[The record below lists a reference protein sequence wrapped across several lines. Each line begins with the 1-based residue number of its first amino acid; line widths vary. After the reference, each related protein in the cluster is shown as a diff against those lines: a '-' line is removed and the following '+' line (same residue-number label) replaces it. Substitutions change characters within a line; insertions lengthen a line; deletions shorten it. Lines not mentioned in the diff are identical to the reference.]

1 MVYEDCV
8 NNKKAKQHKIKF
20 PISILFYQDLCQS
33 CASNALSFDYQAYCY
48 SAPLSVGDSIRE
60 VYPNESKPNE
70 SKPERLFNVINVC
83 DNFEFFG

>member
-33 CASNALSFDYQAYCY
+33 CASNAMIIKHLVIQHHYLQVILSEMFTQMNLNQMNLNLRDF
-48 SAPLSVGDSIRE
+48 ST
-60 VYPNESKPNE
+60 
-70 SKPERLFNVINVC
+70 
-83 DNFEFFG
+83 